1 MSNYFGTVEEVAAAR
16 AKRRS
21 EVQEWA
27 RQDQQNAD
35 SLLGVPATFDQDWDV
50 ILVAPEEEE
59 EEEVEE
65 VSTPIVEVTIEAT
78 NVGVSESETP
88 VETPQPKTAKN
99 TRSRVET
106 SSKD

>member
-35 SLLGVPATFDQDWDV
+35 SLLGVPTTFDQDWDV
-50 ILVAPEEEE
+50 ILVAQEEEE
-59 EEEVEE
+59 EEEE

>member
-21 EVQEWA
+21 EGQEWA

-35 SLLGVPATFDQDWDV
+35 SLLGVPTTFDQDWDV

-59 EEEVEE
+59 EVEE
-65 VSTPIVEVTIEAT
+65 VSTPIVEVTVEAT

-99 TRSRVET
+99 TKSKVET